1 MPRRLLGAA
10 IAEAFGI
17 IAAET
22 GQDEPTT
29 RQDTVR
35 TDPAD
40 TSGRRAEVSTAIAD
54 AFDLPPDLL
63 RTDPRL

>member
-1 MPRRLLGAA
+1 MPRHLLGVAM
-10 IAEAFGI
+10 AEAFGI
-17 IAAET
+17 IARET
-22 GQDEPTT
+22 GQPDLTA
-29 RQDTVR
+29 DTVR

-40 TSGRRAEVSTAIAD
+40 TSGRRAEVSAAIGA